1 MKCPICYKKFK
12 NDLNYINHLELFHKN
27 NKDCGCQDG
36 GKKYGEKYI
45 PTNNNMS
52 KKLQQTMIRAQN
64 KINQVEKNINT
75 NALAFSLKLDKK
87 EINKIPVGV
96 REKVQNLLLENQY
109 LRGVVEANNKQI
121 QIMKRQVDKCIANIG
136 VHYTIKK

>member
-1 MKCPICYKKFK
+1 MKCPICLKNFK
-12 NDLNYINHLELFHKN
+12 NDNNFLNHLEFSHKN
-27 NKDCGCQDG
+27 NKDCGCQEG
-36 GKKYGEKYI
+36 GSK
-45 PTNNNMS
+45 PLNDMS
-52 KKLQQTMIRAQN
+52 KKLEQTMLRAQN

-75 NALAFSLKLDKK
+75 NAIAFGLKLNKK
-87 EINKIPVGV
+87 DINKIPIGV

>member
-1 MKCPICYKKFK
+1 
-12 NDLNYINHLELFHKN
+12 
-27 NKDCGCQDG
+27 
-36 GKKYGEKYI
+36 
-45 PTNNNMS
+45 
-52 KKLQQTMIRAQN
+52 MIRAQN